1 MATYEAAPTYM
12 WFNIFDAVDFAT
24 LDESSTELL
33 KLMSPAEA
41 DICTD
46 LQDVFSA
53 TYTDAALPVE
63 VEVVDGSNTYIKH
76 SQCDGT
82 PMYMVWDISTPN
94 TLENAKWHSGSDN
107 TKVNVA
113 SSTRQYQ
120 DSEDTPNTWT
130 VYTFESEDAAAS
142 DPSGFTQVNF
152 WYLGN

>member
-76 SQCDGT
+76 S
-82 PMYMVWDISTPN
+82 
-94 TLENAKWHSGSDN
+94 
-107 TKVNVA
+107 
-113 SSTRQYQ
+113 
-120 DSEDTPNTWT
+120 
-130 VYTFESEDAAAS
+130 
-142 DPSGFTQVNF
+142 
-152 WYLGN
+152 